1 MFEATILQASAHRVA
16 STFLRHRNH
25 RDLFDWKSRTRSA
38 YPITINHTARI
49 LPRELVTG
57 CIGWIA
63 ACGAAAHYFLYG
75 LAKLRRYMESAEAPS
90 SLISVDLFRINFFPQ
105 PR

>member
-25 RDLFDWKSRTRSA
+25 RDLFDWKSRARNA
-38 YPITINHTARI
+38 YPLSIRD
-49 LPRELVTG
+49 TG

-75 LAKLRRYMESAEAPS
+75 LAKSRRYMESAAVCS
-90 SLISVDLFRINFFPQ
+90 HCKL
-105 PR
+105 PRA